1 MPNKP
6 PKRKFSRTRRPGRPH
21 GMMPPDL
28 ELMEKV
34 EELSGKPWEDMSDEE
49 IDSAVQRIA
58 AESDA
63 E

>member
-1 MPNKP
+1 
-6 PKRKFSRTRRPGRPH
+6 
-21 GMMPPDL
+21 MMPPDL